1 MGTSFSIKL
10 VKGSLDIDYS
20 KIEPGVNE
28 LLVEVNRQMSTYQKD
43 SEISRFNQYT
53 GTDWFI
59 ISPDFAHVLQ
69 QALDIS
75 VVSDGA
81 FDVTVGPLVNLW
93 GFGPEHHLDKIPT
106 DDEIIERKKWIGHNK
121 LTVQKE
127 PPAVKK
133 TSAGIYI
140 DLSAIAKGFG
150 VDKVSQ
156 YLDSLDLN
164 HYMVEIGGEVRVKGM
179 KGKQHWRIGV
189 NSPNGDA
196 LQKVLQMSK
205 IALATS
211 GDYFNYFEKDGVR
224 YSHTIDPRTG
234 RPVTHK
240 LASVTVL
247 HDTCMLADGFATAID
262 VLGPEKGYEFAIKR
276 MLPVF
281 MIIRDGD
288 KFIEK
293 MTPEFEAFV
302 LEN

>member
-10 VKGSLDIDYS
+10 VEDSLNIEYS
-20 KIEPGVNE
+20 KIESGVNE
-28 LLVEVNRQMSTYQKD
+28 LLVEVNRQMSTYQED

-53 GTDWFI
+53 SADWFK
-59 ISPDFAHVLQ
+59 ISPDFAYVLQ
-69 QALDIS
+69 QALHIS

-106 DDEIIERKKWIGHNK
+106 DDEIVERKKWIGYRK
-121 LTVQKE
+121 LSVQKE

-133 TSAGIYI
+133 ESAGIYV

-150 VDKVSQ
+150 VDKVSK
-156 YLDSLDLN
+156 YLDSLSVN
-164 HYMVEIGGEVRVKGM
+164 HYMVEIGGEVRVKGR
-179 KGKQHWRIGV
+179 KGKQRWRIGV
-189 NSPNGDA
+189 DSPNGGG
-196 LQKVLQMSK
+196 LQKILQMSK
-205 IALATS
+205 IAMATS

-240 LASVTVL
+240 LASVTIL
-247 HDTCMLADGFATAID
+247 HNSCMLADGFATAID

-281 MIIRDGD
+281 MIIRNGD

-302 LEN
+302 LGN